1 MNLKKFLPMKKT
13 LLVTIDYP
21 PRRGGVARYLERL
34 VHYLPNDKV
43 VVLQP
48 YGWRLWPK
56 WLPFFWQ
63 IYRQIKNNNI
73 QILWAAQPLPV
84 GTVVRLLSKFLK
96 IPYIVNTHGLDV
108 TRPLALGGRKEKLLK
123 KVLTDAS
130 YVTVN
135 SNFTKNIV
143 NKLGVVEN
151 KIILI
156 YPCPDQLVI
165 QSSAISPSADKI
177 ILSVG
182 RLIERK
188 GFDLTLKALALIKQP
203 YHYVIVGDGPYRQ
216 NLLQLTQ
223 QLGLVDK
230 VTFAGQISDDELD
243 NYYRQASI
251 FVMPAR
257 QINDD
262 VEGFGLVFLEAGRYG
277 LPVIGG
283 QSGGQAD
290 AIIDGQT
297 GYLIDPN
304 DPVALAEKIKLLL
317 NDETLAQQIGQAGQV
332 RVKQNF
338 VWLEQAEKLEK
349 ILS

>member
-1 MNLKKFLPMKKT
+1 MNKT

-34 VHYLPNDKV
+34 VNYLPVDKV
-43 VVLQP
+43 VVCQP
-48 YGWRLWPK
+48 TTWNLWPK

-63 IYRQIKNNNI
+63 IYHQIKKNNI
-73 QILWAAQPLPV
+73 QMLWAAQPLPV

-108 TRPLALGGRKEKLLK
+108 SRPLLRGGRKKAMLK
-123 KVLTDAS
+123 KVLQSAS
-130 YVTVN
+130 IVTVN
-135 SNFTKNIV
+135 SHFTK
-143 NKLGVVEN
+143 KLVLACGVEEN
-151 KIILI
+151 KIVFI
-156 YPCPDQLVI
+156 YPCPDQLTS
-165 QSSAISPSADKI
+165 QSLSIVPSADKI
-177 ILSVG
+177 ILTVG

-188 GFDLTLKALALIKQP
+188 GVDLTLKALALLKQP
-203 YHYVIVGDGPYRQ
+203 YRYIVVGDGPYRQ

-223 QLGLVDK
+223 QLGLTDK
-230 VTFAGQISDDELD
+230 VIFAGQVSDDELD

-257 QINDD
+257 QITDD

-290 AIIDGQT
+290 AVVDGQT
-297 GYLIDPN
+297 GYLVDPH
-304 DPVALAEKIKLLL
+304 DPVELAEKIKLLL
-317 NDETLAQQIGQAGQV
+317 NDETLARQMGAAGQA
-332 RVKQNF
+332 RVKKNF
-338 VWLEQAEKLEK
+338 LWSEQAAKLEK